1 MGLDNLSTHSPAAL
15 HQAFPPE
22 EARRILRRLE
32 FHSTPE
38 HGSRL
43 NMAELES
50 SVLARQCLGRRL
62 ANPEILRRGV
72 AAWERARNAAC
83 GTVQWRFTV
92 TAARTK
98 LHRLY
103 PA

>member
-1 MGLDNLSTHSPAAL
+1 VVLDNPSTHSPAAL
-15 HQAFPPE
+15 DQAFPPE

-43 NMAELES
+43 NMAELEFS
-50 SVLARQCLGRRL
+50 ALSRQCLDRRI
-62 ANPEILRRGV
+62 PDRQTLRREI
-72 AAWERARNAAC
+72 AAWERARDAER
-83 GTVQWRFTV
+83 GTVEWRFTV
-92 TAARTK
+92 TDARTK